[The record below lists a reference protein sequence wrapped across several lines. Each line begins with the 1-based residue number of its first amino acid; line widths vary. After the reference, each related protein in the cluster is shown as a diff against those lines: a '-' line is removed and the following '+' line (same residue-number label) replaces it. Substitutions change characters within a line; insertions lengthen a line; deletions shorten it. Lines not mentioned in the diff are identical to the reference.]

1 MAGIKKKDIGGIGG
15 IKDKFSTKTKYK
27 ETNYYNWWY

>member
-1 MAGIKKKDIGGIGG
+1 MAIKKKASVSSIDA

-27 ETNYYNWWY
+27 PED

>member
-1 MAGIKKKDIGGIGG
+1 MALKKKEFSLDS

-27 ETNYYNWWY
+27 SDSFYDCGE

>member
-1 MAGIKKKDIGGIGG
+1 MAIKKKVISLDS

-27 ETNYYNWWY
+27 PESFYNFG